1 MDIDDSMT
9 DIVWRWRGHKD
20 SNPGTNLLGM
30 QNISFWVR
38 ATLGLWEEST
48 SLHLGQT
55 HKHSVTSSR
64 CQRVWMLIVHYS
76 TLIGYTSSP
85 SPSAVFAIC
94 FILKL
99 PLQQSQGK
107 GLNIGPQI
115 RRHTKYCFL
124 INLLRCVVTVTSLRI
139 HVNSSTWPWAENWIP
154 NNNWFTCLFSSTCS
168 HLMTLMSTH
177 LSCL

>member
-94 FILKL
+94 SILKL

-115 RRHTKYCFL
+115 RRHTKILLSNKL
-124 INLLRCVVTVTSLRI
+124 ITVCGDRHLL
-139 HVNSSTWPWAENWIP
+139 EN
-154 NNNWFTCLFSSTCS
+154 TCQFQYL
-168 HLMTLMSTH
+168 TLGWK
-177 LSCL
+177 LDPQ